1 MKWGKKNKIIERDM
15 IKRNRFEKE
24 KLRCSKKKKR
34 RKRKNRKKKNRYVIV
49 LLVMYRRYF
58 DTSRFA
64 QIKCH
69 IRYRLNKII
78 FMNAA
83 QQREREK
90 V

>member
-1 MKWGKKNKIIERDM
+1 LRKKNCGALRKKNGGR
-15 IKRNRFEKE
+15 EKTG
-24 KLRCSKKKKR
+24 
-34 RKRKNRKKKNRYVIV
+34 KKNRYVIV